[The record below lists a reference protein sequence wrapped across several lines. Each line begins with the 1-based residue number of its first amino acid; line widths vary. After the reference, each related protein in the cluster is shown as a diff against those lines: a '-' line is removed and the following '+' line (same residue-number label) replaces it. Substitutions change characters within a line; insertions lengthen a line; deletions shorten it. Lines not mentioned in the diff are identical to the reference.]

1 MCIQYALYISSFRA
15 SFSALRRVCI
25 VRRYHTETAQRKMTE
40 VKPSNWVYLL
50 LKKGFT
56 KTQAAVLTVCFSV
69 IWTTVSE
76 GSMNRKHIASYPLL
90 LDYYFIYILIA
101 SLPVLL
107 YFNLNGKKRYKPI
120 RVQEC
125 FELLTNNTYLG
136 CYTQSWTKSLNVKRS
151 RIAFSPIQPFCWIQ
165 GQIEMIQNQ
174 SWADVDRVSSSRWT
188 VGCME
193 DDYS

>member
-1 MCIQYALYISSFRA
+1 MCTQYALYISSFRA
-15 SFSALRRVCI
+15 SFSALRPVCI

-69 IWTTVSE
+69 IWSTVSE

-101 SLPVLL
+101 SLPVPL
-107 YFNLNGKKRYKPI
+107 YFNLNGRLIKTKEKKNDTNPF
-120 RVQEC
+120 EC
-125 FELLTNNTYLG
+125 KNALS
-136 CYTQSWTKSLNVKRS
+136 C
-151 RIAFSPIQPFCWIQ
+151 SPTTHTWAVTHSP
-165 GQIEMIQNQ
+165 GQK
-174 SWADVDRVSSSRWT
+174 A
-188 VGCME
+188 
-193 DDYS
+193 